1 MSSSEVSD
9 QPRQSFGHLESWTS
23 PRRHGAIALRPPSR
37 YALPPEGGQ
46 FVMEQA
52 AEEIYRSS
60 NGDRW
65 TLIRDTNSGR
75 RLVRHEANPS
85 SGGQVTET
93 DVEAFLSI
101 GGSGPEF
108 AALRRLLDGPAD
120 PAVPLQPTDGETS
133 DKWRRPMAVIKV

>member
-1 MSSSEVSD
+1 MT
-9 QPRQSFGHLESWTS
+9 QS
-23 PRRHGAIALRPPSR
+23 
-37 YALPPEGGQ
+37 PED
-46 FVMEQA
+46 
-52 AEEIYRSS
+52 IYRSA
-60 NGDRW
+60 NRDRW

-108 AALRRLLDGPAD
+108 AALRGLLDRPTD
-120 PAVPLQPTDGETS
+120 PAVPPQPTDGTTS
-133 DKWRRPMAVIKV
+133 DKWRRPMAVIKVR